1 MENKIVIKKNIIYD
15 NDGNILKKIYC
26 DKAVT
31 TSSLT
36 KITEKSYICGLCE
49 KAVMDTS
56 LLSSAEIMTALR
68 HDPNYCVMINRVNPI
83 FDFRD
88 L

>member
-1 MENKIVIKKNIIYD
+1 MENKLVIKNNVIYD
-15 NDGNILKKIYC
+15 DDGSILKKVCC

-31 TSSLT
+31 ISSLT
-36 KITEKSYICGLCE
+36 KITEKFYVCVLCE

-56 LLSSAEIMTALR
+56 LLSSTEIKTALR
-68 HDPNYCVMINRVNPI
+68 RDPNYCVMINRVNPI

-88 L
+88 